1 MRRTGVRLS
10 SVLAKLHPDV
20 IVLDLRM
27 PEHEGM
33 EGLDLCRGNLS
44 ETKILVLTANVNPDN
59 LRDAM
64 TAGAAGYLTKQT
76 SGKELCRAVITVHRG
91 GSVVPPTPAVKM
103 PDETSPKAAGDLPRH
118 PSLSARERSIVRLL
132 SRGLT
137 DNRSPATVRL
147 TAHRAVRPREC
158 PEEDR
163 PVGPCGDRQ
172 VGNNSLDLLIASAAR
187 RQRESTSDRVAGSR
201 LHGDHRCHRR

>member
-1 MRRTGVRLS
+1 
-10 SVLAKLHPDV
+10 
-20 IVLDLRM
+20 
-27 PEHEGM
+27 M

-137 DNRSPATVRL
+137 DNEIAERLFVSPRTVQYDLANVRKKTGL
-147 TAHRAVRPREC
+147 SGRAE
-158 PEEDR
+158 
-163 PVGPCGDRQ
+163 
-172 VGNNSLDLLIASAAR
+172 IARWAIIHSI
-187 RQRESTSDRVAGSR
+187 
-201 LHGDHRCHRR
+201 C